1 MSAFFY
7 DKQSTF
13 DTVRMSIVIV
23 SKQITMKHFNISLL
37 IRSFFK
43 QFKPVHSNLDPNE
56 KGSFLEQFDPL
67 EEIDL
72 SLC

>member
-1 MSAFFY
+1 
-7 DKQSTF
+7 
-13 DTVRMSIVIV
+13 
-23 SKQITMKHFNISLL
+23 MKHFNISLL